1 MKSPISMQ
9 KVLFIAVLMVTTVL
23 IPAQSSAQAAR
34 QEAEQQKRMGFVYI
48 PIIFSTPETGLAGGS
63 AFSLFFRP
71 PEADSDSRPSTITPI
86 FIYTQKK
93 QIMSA
98 LNLDLYWKDET
109 YRLVANIGY
118 KKYPDKFY
126 GIGNDLPKDN
136 DEDFTSEGV
145 LLLLD
150 FQRKIRPGL
159 YVGLQYE
166 VGNSRIIE
174 VDEENNP
181 LLYPGDVS
189 GSEGGKI
196 SGAGL
201 ILNWDTRDNIFSP
214 LTGMWHQLS
223 ARFYGGGLGS
233 KFSYSRYNLD
243 LRQYFPVRSS
253 HVLAC
258 QAYANIMTSRP
269 PFELMSRLGGPNIM
283 RGYYMGRYSDKC
295 MIAVQAEY
303 RMPVWRRIGMV
314 CFAGLGDVADE
325 IGNFRLGEFKHA
337 FGLGLRFLFSPEE
350 KINLRLD
357 FAQGKGSSGMYIS
370 IGEAF

>member
-1 MKSPISMQ
+1 MKSPISIQ
-9 KVLFIAVLMVTTVL
+9 KVLFIAVLMVTTAL
-23 IPAQSSAQAAR
+23 HPAPSSAQEAR
-34 QEAEQQKRMGFVYI
+34 QETEQQKRMGFVYF
-48 PIIFSTPETGLAGGS
+48 PIIFSTPETGLAVGS
-63 AFSLFFRP
+63 ALSLFFRP
-71 PEADSDSRPSTITPI
+71 PEAEIDSRPSTITPV

-93 QIMSA
+93 QIMSS
-98 LNLDLYWKDET
+98 LNLDLYWKEET

-126 GIGNDLPKDN
+126 GIGNDLPEDN
-136 DEDFTSEGV
+136 EEDFTSRGAI
-145 LLLLD
+145 LLLD

-159 YVGLQYE
+159 NVGLQYE
-166 VGNSRIIE
+166 VGESKIIE
-174 VDEENNP
+174 VENNR
-181 LLYPGDVS
+181 LLDTGGIP
-189 GSEGGKI
+189 GSEGAKI

-201 ILNWDTRDNIFSP
+201 ILSWDTRDNIFFP
-214 LTGMWHQLS
+214 LTGMWYQLS
-223 ARFYGGGLGS
+223 ARFYGDGLGS
-233 KFSYSRYNLD
+233 EFSYSRYNLD
-243 LRQYFPVRSS
+243 LRQYFPIRSS

-258 QAYANIMTSRP
+258 QAYANIMTGRP

-295 MIAVQAEY
+295 MVAVQAEY

-325 IGNFRLGEFKHA
+325 IGNFQLSEFKHA

-357 FAQGKGSSGMYIS
+357 FAQGEGSSGMYIS
-370 IGEAF
+370 IQEAF